1 MSSPWTAPG
10 QSDPAAGSAPGP
22 TAPGTEPAAWDAP
35 GAGGSAGPAPTG
47 TAPGAPG
54 PSGGPRRELVR
65 TDHLFPLRPLN
76 LGEILGAALRI
87 YRVNPR
93 AVLGVAAIV
102 YAIATLLST
111 LASGMSLVPMIGEMQ
126 VMLDDPTGDYVGDPL
141 MGGVSTII
149 SSVVSGLLTLVA
161 AALVTVALT
170 RVTMDAAVGRPFAAA
185 QMWQTMRRKG
195 LAAVGMSLL
204 ISLVSLLVLVLAVG
218 VAMVPLLLDAS
229 FSIWWVVLALG
240 TVGLGLL
247 GMLYIWMR
255 TVLAIPALVIEDLGM
270 FGALRRSLQ
279 LSAGKRQ
286 WRILGIA
293 LLVFVL
299 ATIASQVISSVF
311 GTIAF
316 VLYMAILLL
325 SGFEA
330 FVLGIAVM
338 TLLSMLGAYVGGLLV
353 APFISAAYVA
363 LYADIRMRHEAWDVQ
378 LQRESRQ
385 TWHGTSDP
393 DGVAR

>member
-111 LASGMSLVPMIGEMQ
+111 LASGMSLVPMIGEIQ

-170 RVTMDAAVGRPFAAA
+170 RVTMDAAVGRRSIPI
-185 QMWQTMRRKG
+185 RR
-195 LAAVGMSLL
+195 A
-204 ISLVSLLVLVLAVG
+204 
-218 VAMVPLLLDAS
+218 
-229 FSIWWVVLALG
+229 
-240 TVGLGLL
+240 
-247 GMLYIWMR
+247 
-255 TVLAIPALVIEDLGM
+255 
-270 FGALRRSLQ
+270 RRS
-279 LSAGKRQ
+279 SRSSP
-286 WRILGIA
+286 R
-293 LLVFVL
+293 
-299 ATIASQVISSVF
+299 ASTPPGRASCRGCWGGSRP
-311 GTIAF
+311 GCT
-316 VLYMAILLL
+316 
-325 SGFEA
+325 SCW
-330 FVLGIAVM
+330 
-338 TLLSMLGAYVGGLLV
+338 TLSM
-353 APFISAAYVA
+353 APRPLRAAWRY
-363 LYADIRMRHEAWDVQ
+363 
-378 LQRESRQ
+378 
-385 TWHGTSDP
+385 
-393 DGVAR
+393 